1 MSSKEVRCEE
11 LLNLVTSLQTLNSS
25 QQQTIINKF
34 VSINI
39 NINTKKLDM
48 YNKKIKEEEEEIDM

>member
-39 NINTKKLDM
+39 NT
-48 YNKKIKEEEEEIDM
+48 NKKIEEEENKCILATKYFQ

>member
-1 MSSKEVRCEE
+1 MSSKEVRSEE

>member
-48 YNKKIKEEEEEIDM
+48 KNKKIKEEEEEIDM